1 SSILIGGNW
10 RSESERGKS
19 HAHTGSGLA
28 ADEEVC
34 TVQTHTFPFSLRH
47 LSHLLLSFYHPP
59 TPLRYTLQVL
69 SDLGDGEKIGDQ
81 IIINWVNTQLKE
93 GGKDSQISSFKDKLI
108 STSLPVIDLLG
119 TIAPKSIK
127 EELVK
132 RGELSDADKLN
143 NAKYAITVSR
153 KIGARVYA
161 LPDDLVEVKP
171 KMVLTVFACL
181 MGRGMKK
188 ADG

>member
-1 SSILIGGNW
+1 GCVLCSAHCVHVNSFNVCVCVNSSNL
-10 RSESERGKS
+10 
-19 HAHTGSGLA
+19 HLC
-28 ADEEVC
+28 VC
-34 TVQTHTFPFSLRH
+34 VCVCV
-47 LSHLLLSFYHPP
+47 
-59 TPLRYTLQVL
+59 LQ
-69 SDLGDGEKIGDQ
+69 
-81 IIINWVNTQLKE
+81 
-93 GGKDSQISSFKDKLI
+93 DKLI
-108 STSLPVIDLLG
+108 STSLPVIDLLD